1 MSFINDIKTEISQA
15 SDCYDNK
22 IAKLVLFES
31 SVINNHVI
39 RQKEIFLESYRND
52 DFGNCEYLFESENES
67 LVEKT
72 RRTINKMFEVLKDF
86 IDKCKNKIVE
96 TFTKI
101 KETGLI
107 KKLDDAQKQEPE
119 ISKIQ
124 VEYEDVTAAEKEI
137 EKEYEEAKQRTVD
150 IANGKIDENTINAIE
165 EQEQRVQS
173 KFGKK
178 AKIVV
183 ITTVTIASLIAVAKM
198 FISHSGNDNILK
210 DVQKTKELVNSK
222 KFEKFF
228 LNLSPEKRAKFNMK
242 TDAYDIKR
250 INRMANGKTINFLG
264 EANYTKILMK
274 QITIQNN
281 LAKLSEKLQI
291 EKLTNITSGLKSG
304 ASKVGDFFKSAGNA
318 VKSAAGGA
326 KKVVK
331 GTKAVNRTG
340 KKIQNGVNAV
350 KSKASRIFGTVGES
364 TDIDNCY
371 SDLYSDIF
379 GEKYDSS
386 SEINDIDTMY
396 SEFCNDILYNF

>member
-1 MSFINDIKTEISQA
+1 MLNEDGYFMSGTLDWLYSFVRSSAANPRAGANFNDAVQ
-15 SDCYDNK
+15 
-22 IAKLVLFES
+22 
-31 SVINNHVI
+31 
-39 RQKEIFLESYRND
+39 RIFSTM
-52 DFGNCEYLFESENES
+52 G
-67 LVEKT
+67 
-72 RRTINKMFEVLKDF
+72 
-86 IDKCKNKIVE
+86 
-96 TFTKI
+96 
-101 KETGLI
+101 
-107 KKLDDAQKQEPE
+107 
-119 ISKIQ
+119 
-124 VEYEDVTAAEKEI
+124 
-137 EKEYEEAKQRTVD
+137 
-150 IANGKIDENTINAIE
+150 
-165 EQEQRVQS
+165 
-173 KFGKK
+173 
-178 AKIVV
+178 
-183 ITTVTIASLIAVAKM
+183 
-198 FISHSGNDNILK
+198 DNISANF
-210 DVQKTKELVNSK
+210 DGLVKWFKSSFSNNS
-222 KFEKFF
+222 
-228 LNLSPEKRAKFNMK
+228 
-242 TDAYDIKR
+242 
-250 INRMANGKTINFLG
+250 NFLG

-350 KSKASRIFGTVGES
+350 KSKASKIFGTVGES